1 MGEGVLIDTDVLIDF
16 VRGRAEL
23 PKAKVH
29 YISEITLYEF
39 VRGTRDLRRAKDL
52 LEETF
57 SVLWVDNDVILTASR
72 LWRELRARGEPVED
86 RDLIIAAT
94 AIARGLPLKTK
105 NRRHFKRFTRDGLK
119 LD

>member
-1 MGEGVLIDTDVLIDF
+1 MDEGVLIDTDVLIDF
-16 VRGRAEL
+16 VRGKAKL
-23 PKAKVH
+23 PEAKVH

-39 VRGTRDLRRAKDL
+39 VRGTRDLRRAKAL

-72 LWRELRARGEPVED
+72 LWRGLRERGELVDD

-94 AIARGLPLKTK
+94 AIAKGVPLKTN
-105 NRRHFKRFTRDGLK
+105 NRRHFERFVAEGLK
-119 LD
+119 LL

>member
-23 PKAKVH
+23 PEAKVH

-39 VRGTRDLRRAKDL
+39 VRGTRDLGRAKDL

-72 LWRELRARGEPVED
+72 LWRGLRERGETLED
-86 RDLIIAAT
+86 RDLVIAAT
-94 AIARGLPLKTK
+94 AISRGIPLKTK
-105 NRRHFKRFTRDGLK
+105 NRRRFERLAAEGLR
-119 LD
+119 LI